1 MLVLTFLHDRWY
13 VSWLVLTVS
22 GGACNV
28 SSIQYTLYTIQ
39 HVSPAVSSQHTPV
52 CRVWSVL
59 SLPRATATPMH
70 HSAAARWPPRKNEFS
85 WLPRA
90 VRLGGVQ
97 GGGVVLSVTT
107 VTIAVNAGTMW
118 RHELFNAD

>member
-22 GGACNV
+22 GGACKV
-28 SSIQYTLYTIQ
+28 SSIQYTARIP
-39 HVSPAVSSQHTPV
+39 VSVPPAVSSQHTPV

-59 SLPRATATPMH
+59 SLPPATATPMH

-107 VTIAVNAGTMW
+107 AVNTGTMW